1 MSKVVPKSRFV
12 LAIPCYNKST
22 EIEEVVRQS
31 FNVISRIPD
40 ITFKIV
46 VIDDCSTDGSKEI
59 IKDLP
64 RKYTGLSVILNEKNL
79 GKGQSLNLCWR
90 KYESDFFGF
99 IDGDLDLSV
108 DNLILCIDLIKSNP
122 NISAGVGS
130 KLHKDSKVEYPK
142 LRKILSRIVQTM
154 NKVFFNLPI
163 RDTQVGIKVF
173 RTSEFDNALKLS
185 KSKGF
190 TWDIEMLSLR
200 NRGRIIEVPVNLN
213 FNFTS
218 SIRLKTIISFMSEYL
233 YLIYRIRKH
242 LKN

>member
-1 MSKVVPKSRFV
+1 MSKVIPKSKFV

-31 FNVISRIPD
+31 FNIISSIPD

-64 RKYTGLSVILNEKNL
+64 RKYPGLSIILNEKNL

-108 DNLILCIDLIKSNP
+108 DSLRLCIDLIKSNP
-122 NISAGVGS
+122 NVSAVVGS

-163 RDTQVGIKVF
+163 SDTQVGIKVF

-200 NRGRIIEVPVNLN
+200 NRGRIIDVPVNLN

-218 SIRLKTIISFMSEYL
+218 SIRLKTIISFMYEYL